1 MFYLHPGRFAEAG
14 LLSAEEMLRLRKWLL
29 RRGYA
34 NPNGLYGNQFSR
46 DPACRNHIWYTTWS
60 ELQWFRAWRRVGR
73 NDLAAQ
79 TCDAC
84 LNYALT
90 DELYVGERY
99 HDANPW
105 YYPWS
110 PNASGAGRIVMMLLA
125 DGW

>member
-1 MFYLHPGRFAEAG
+1 M
-14 LLSAEEMLRLRKWLL
+14 RLRTWLL

-34 NPNGLYGNQFSR
+34 NENGLYANQLSR
-46 DPACRNHIWYTTWS
+46 DLDRRNHIWYTTWT

-73 NDLAAQ
+73 DDLAEQ
-79 TCDAC
+79 TRNAC
-84 LNYALT
+84 LKYALT

-110 PNASGAGRIVMMLLA
+110 PNASGSGRLVIMLLSHP
-125 DGW
+125 